1 MRRLGTFAALAALT
15 LLTTMALG
23 QAKGTAAQSAN
34 TTTYQITIENL
45 TTGQPMSPP
54 VVAAHGAGAGLFSVG
69 SAASEDIREIAENG
83 NAAPA
88 GATLLAAGADDV
100 VVLGGPILPGGSA
113 TVFLTAPA
121 GSQLSVA
128 TMLIC
133 TNDAFT
139 GVDSVALSDGASYEG
154 NAYDAGTE
162 DNSEL
167 TADIV
172 DPCGGA
178 GPVAHDPDGNERPA
192 TTGGT
197 IAAHPGIAGTGDL
210 DPAQHGWTDPVIRI
224 SVAQV
229 ATVKHTVTVTNL
241 TSGQP
246 FSPPLVAAHSAD
258 TSVFTTGEA
267 ASEGV
272 RTIAEDGDMSVL
284 NAALSGLGSV
294 HNVVTFGG
302 PILPGTS
309 ASVTIEAP
317 ADAVLSVVTMLI
329 CTNDAFTGVA
339 GLPLAAAGMQMV
351 EKVAYDAG
359 TEENSELTADIV
371 DPCGG
376 AGPVKHDPDG
386 NERPASSGGVITAHA
401 GIQGTGDLDPAQHG
415 WTGNVAKIAVQSGPA
430 PAAPPAGNAGL
441 APDSGSSTPWLWIAL
456 GLAALALAGSG
467 SVYARRSLRS

>member
-1 MRRLGTFAALAALT
+1 
-15 LLTTMALG
+15 
-23 QAKGTAAQSAN
+23 
-34 TTTYQITIENL
+34 
-45 TTGQPMSPP
+45 
-54 VVAAHGAGAGLFSVG
+54 
-69 SAASEDIREIAENG
+69 
-83 NAAPA
+83 
-88 GATLLAAGADDV
+88 
-100 VVLGGPILPGGSA
+100 
-113 TVFLTAPA
+113 
-121 GSQLSVA
+121 
-128 TMLIC
+128 
-133 TNDAFT
+133 
-139 GVDSVALSDGASYEG
+139 
-154 NAYDAGTE
+154 
-162 DNSEL
+162 
-167 TADIV
+167 
-172 DPCGGA
+172 
-178 GPVAHDPDGNERPA
+178 
-192 TTGGT
+192 
-197 IAAHPGIAGTGDL
+197 
-210 DPAQHGWTDPVIRI
+210 
-224 SVAQV
+224 
-229 ATVKHTVTVTNL
+229 
-241 TSGQP
+241 
-246 FSPPLVAAHSAD
+246 
-258 TSVFTTGEA
+258 
-267 ASEGV
+267 
-272 RTIAEDGDMSVL
+272 MSVL